1 MFDMVATGFSIVLEP
16 ATFLIIFL
24 GIIAGTIFGSM
35 PGVSASMAIALC
47 VPFTYV
53 MRPVVSIAFLVAVYC
68 SSITGGGITAILFK
82 IPGTPS
88 SAPTTFDGYPLAVQG
103 RAGEALGTSIICS
116 AIGGVVSACAMFLLS
131 PQLSSLGL
139 KFGPSELFAVSFLG
153 LSVLTCLEP
162 DNMLKTLISGLL
174 GLFIATIGTD
184 PIVGC
189 ARLTFGRTEL
199 LGGFDMIPIMIG
211 MFAVSEVFKQTI
223 KPISLGEMVGGGNKV
238 RTKMISF
245 RQMMEIKW
253 TVVRSSILGTVV
265 GILPGAGST
274 IAAFLSYVAEVKT
287 SKTPERYGKGELRGV
302 AASETANN
310 AATGGS
316 MVPLLSL
323 GIPGGNAA
331 AIMMSALMLQGVQLG
346 PILQKTQPEF
356 LASVYAS
363 MIVTN
368 ILMIVVAVAV
378 ARIFSKIMNVPYAIL
393 GTLIAVFA
401 VIGSFAVQN
410 SVFDVYIMLGAGLVG
425 YVFSKCKFNPAA
437 LILGLVLGNICE
449 SNLRRAVKLTQGD
462 VILALSKPITASLLA
477 ICVAVLLY
485 PAVKKML
492 SSRSAGN
499 GRAGKSENQSK

>member
-1 MFDMVATGFSIVLEP
+1 MAEMLHMGFSIVFQP
-16 ATFLIIFL
+16 TTFLIIFM
-24 GIIAGTIFGSM
+24 GIIAGTIFGAM

-47 VPFTYV
+47 VPFTYI
-53 MRPVVSIAFLVAVYC
+53 MEPVVSISFLVAVYC
-68 SSITGGGITAILFK
+68 SSVTGGGITAILFK

-88 SAPTTFDGYPLAVQG
+88 SAPTTFDGYPLALQG
-103 RAGEALGTSIICS
+103 RAGEALGVSIICS
-116 AIGGVVSACAMFLLS
+116 AVGGFVSACAMFLMS
-131 PQLSSLGL
+131 PQLSTLGL

-162 DNMLKTLISGLL
+162 DNMLKTMISGLL

-189 ARLTFGRTEL
+189 ARLTFGNMEL
-199 LGGFDMIPIMIG
+199 LSGFDMIPIMIG
-211 MFAVSEVFKQTI
+211 MFAISEVFKQTI
-223 KPISLGEMVGGGNKV
+223 KPIKLGEMVGGGDRV
-238 RTKMISF
+238 RGDSVGF
-245 RQMMEIKW
+245 RQMLEIKW
-253 TVVRSSILGTVV
+253 VVLRSSIVGTIV

-274 IAAFLSYVAEVKT
+274 IAAFLSYVTEVKM
-287 SKTPERYGKGELRGV
+287 SKTPDVYGKGEIRGV

-356 LASVYAS
+356 LSSVYAS

-368 ILMIVVAVAV
+368 LLMIFVALGV
-378 ARIFSKIMNVPYAIL
+378 ARIFSKIMNVPYSVL
-393 GTLIAVFA
+393 GTMIAVFA
-401 VIGSFAVQN
+401 VIGSFAVKN
-410 SVFDVYIMLGAGLVG
+410 NVFDVFVMLGAGLAG
-425 YVFSKCKFNPAA
+425 YAMSKYKFNPAA

-449 SNLRRAVKLTQGD
+449 SNLRRAVKLTQGN
-462 VILALSKPITASLLA
+462 VAAALSSPITATLLV
-477 ICVAVLLY
+477 ICVLVLLY
-485 PAVKKML
+485 PVIKKMIK
-492 SSRSAGN
+492 REGV
-499 GRAGKSENQSK
+499 K

>member
-223 KPISLGEMVGGGNKV
+223 KPISLGEMVGGGSKV
-238 RTKMISF
+238 KTKMISF

-356 LASVYAS
+356 LSSVYAS

-425 YVFSKCKFNPAA
+425 Y
-437 LILGLVLGNICE
+437 
-449 SNLRRAVKLTQGD
+449 
-462 VILALSKPITASLLA
+462 
-477 ICVAVLLY
+477 
-485 PAVKKML
+485 
-492 SSRSAGN
+492 
-499 GRAGKSENQSK
+499 GKINSCGIMQR

>member
-1 MFDMVATGFSIVLEP
+1 MLDMITTGFSIVLEP
-16 ATFLIIFL
+16 ATFLIIFM

-53 MRPVVSIAFLVAVYC
+53 MKPVVSIAFLVAVYC

-88 SAPTTFDGYPLAVQG
+88 SAPTTFDGYPLAMQG

-116 AIGGVVSACAMFLLS
+116 AFGGVVSACAMFLLS
-131 PQLSSLGL
+131 PQLSTLGL

-162 DNMLKTLISGLL
+162 DNMLKTMISGLL

-189 ARLTFGRTEL
+189 ARLTFGSTEL
-199 LGGFDMIPIMIG
+199 LSGFDMIPIMIG
-211 MFAVSEVFKQTI
+211 MFAISEVFKQTI
-223 KPISLGEMVGGGNKV
+223 KPISLGEMVGGGSKV
-238 RTKMISF
+238 RTKMISLK
-245 RQMMEIKW
+245 QMLEIKW
-253 TVVRSSILGTVV
+253 TVIRSSILGTIV

-287 SKTPERYGKGELRGV
+287 SKEPERYGKGELRGV

-368 ILMIVVAVAV
+368 ILMILVAVAV
-378 ARIFSKIMNVPYAIL
+378 ARIFSKIMNVPYSIL

-401 VIGSFAVQN
+401 IIGSFAVQN

-425 YVFSKCKFNPAA
+425 YVFSKYKFNSAA

-462 VILALSKPITASLLA
+462 VFQALSKPISATLLVA
-477 ICVAVLLY
+477 CVIILLY
-485 PAVKKML
+485 PVVKKLMV
-492 SSRSAGN
+492 S
-499 GRAGKSENQSK
+499 GRKRADGRDEHKSQ

>member
-1 MFDMVATGFSIVLEP
+1 M
-16 ATFLIIFL
+16 
-24 GIIAGTIFGSM
+24 
-35 PGVSASMAIALC
+35 
-47 VPFTYV
+47 
-53 MRPVVSIAFLVAVYC
+53 
-68 SSITGGGITAILFK
+68 
-82 IPGTPS
+82 
-88 SAPTTFDGYPLAVQG
+88 
-103 RAGEALGTSIICS
+103 
-116 AIGGVVSACAMFLLS
+116 
-131 PQLSSLGL
+131 
-139 KFGPSELFAVSFLG
+139 
-153 LSVLTCLEP
+153 
-162 DNMLKTLISGLL
+162 
-174 GLFIATIGTD
+174 
-184 PIVGC
+184 
-189 ARLTFGRTEL
+189 
-199 LGGFDMIPIMIG
+199 
-211 MFAVSEVFKQTI
+211 
-223 KPISLGEMVGGGNKV
+223 
-238 RTKMISF
+238 
-245 RQMMEIKW
+245 
-253 TVVRSSILGTVV
+253 

-356 LASVYAS
+356 LSSVYAS

>member
-310 AATGGS
+310 AAPGGS

-323 GIPGGNAA
+323 GHAA

-356 LASVYAS
+356 LSSVYAS

>member
-223 KPISLGEMVGGGNKV
+223 KPISLGEMVGGGKQGQNKND
-238 RTKMISF
+238 
-245 RQMMEIKW
+245 Q
-253 TVVRSSILGTVV
+253 
-265 GILPGAGST
+265 LPPDDGDQ
-274 IAAFLSYVAEVKT
+274 VD
-287 SKTPERYGKGELRGV
+287 RG
-302 AASETANN
+302 
-310 AATGGS
+310 
-316 MVPLLSL
+316 PLLHY
-323 GIPGGNAA
+323 GNCCGN
-331 AIMMSALMLQGVQLG
+331 SARGR
-346 PILQKTQPEF
+346 F
-356 LASVYAS
+356 HH
-363 MIVTN
+363 
-368 ILMIVVAVAV
+368 
-378 ARIFSKIMNVPYAIL
+378 R
-393 GTLIAVFA
+393 
-401 VIGSFAVQN
+401 
-410 SVFDVYIMLGAGLVG
+410 SVFELCGGGQDLQDAGALW
-425 YVFSKCKFNPAA
+425 
-437 LILGLVLGNICE
+437 
-449 SNLRRAVKLTQGD
+449 
-462 VILALSKPITASLLA
+462 
-477 ICVAVLLY
+477 
-485 PAVKKML
+485 
-492 SSRSAGN
+492 
-499 GRAGKSENQSK
+499 